1 MVDAA
6 GLAFA
11 SVAQVKRRNADGQE
25 SCVVWAG
32 PSADAQVGTV
42 ASLVSDVLAA
52 VEISKARTRSDT
64 EIFFRI
70 GHIAHHFVDEL
81 SGVCRP
87 ETSGIR
93 AFGRS

>member
-1 MVDAA
+1 
-6 GLAFA
+6 
-11 SVAQVKRRNADGQE
+11 
-25 SCVVWAG
+25 
-32 PSADAQVGTV
+32 
-42 ASLVSDVLAA
+42 LAA